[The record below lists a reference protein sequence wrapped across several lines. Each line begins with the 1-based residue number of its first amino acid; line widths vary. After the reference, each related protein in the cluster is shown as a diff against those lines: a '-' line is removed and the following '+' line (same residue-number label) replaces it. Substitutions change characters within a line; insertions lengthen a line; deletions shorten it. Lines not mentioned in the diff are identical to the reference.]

1 MDDEESRVS
10 VAAYSMQSTAS
21 SYKSS
26 FKLNEDEYIDTYITI
41 PPDGGW
47 GWIVVFASFLCNFVA
62 DGALYTFGIFLG
74 DISKTYKSKASTI
87 ALGNSL
93 MTGFYYMSGPITC
106 ALVNR
111 WGFQITGG
119 LGGLVAAAAFF
130 FSPMTNSDFAFV
142 CVFGIVGGFGFG
154 LVYVPSIVAVGFYF
168 ERWRALATSIAVT
181 GSAAGIVGFPLI
193 VEGALGKYTWQ
204 TKFKVI
210 SGFCIVTTCL
220 ALLYRPLKPKRV
232 WTTKDKKVVQFTSGD
247 VADSIGSFHL
257 EEKPPGFLKR
267 IINRFHNITYPTHA
281 QLHKESTFVI
291 NFPIGPS
298 TSSVFITSVPEG
310 SMTTFMR
317 TNASRSEMRSERL
330 DKLSTVYEDE
340 SDTKKSCKKCCKKC
354 CGLRRNGAFNRP
366 MYRDDIFYTG
376 SLYTLPPQVSQV
388 SKINRMPQMKSLDYT
403 LSVTRA
409 EVLKEGTEERLHW
422 KCCPE
427 SVIRTLVTMLNFDL
441 LKSPSF
447 VCLVC
452 SGFFTLLGMFVPF
465 IYLIQ
470 RADENNI
477 SRDVSYHLFTAL
489 GISNALGRIISGI
502 ISSLPK
508 AKPLIVSCIS
518 LFICGLSTFVSY
530 FLRDVYSQFIY
541 VSIFGLTI
549 ACLASLR
556 TPIVVELLGLENLTN
571 AFGLLLLIHGIAGFL
586 GMPIAGRIVKL
597 ANSYNSAFLFSGS
610 TLMLSAGLLIPVKR
624 ISEWEQNKRKI

>member
-1 MDDEESRVS
+1 MEEEESKVS
-10 VAAYSMQSTAS
+10 VATYSVRSTPS

-26 FKLNEDEYIDTYITI
+26 FKLNEDEFIDTYITI

-47 GWIVVFASFLCNFVA
+47 GWIVVLASFLCNFVA
-62 DGALYTFGIFLG
+62 DGALYTFGIFLD
-74 DISKTYKSKASTI
+74 DISKTYKSKAATV

-93 MTGFYYMSGPITC
+93 MTGFYYMTGPITC

-111 WGFQITGG
+111 VGFQITGG
-119 LGGLVAAAAFF
+119 LGGIIAAVAFF
-130 FSPMTNSDFAFV
+130 FSTMTTTITQFV
-142 CVFGIVGGFGFG
+142 CVFGIIGGFGFG

-193 VEGALGKYTWQ
+193 VEGLLGNYTWQ

-210 SGFCIVTTCL
+210 SGLCIATASL

-232 WTTKDKKVVQFTSGD
+232 WTTKDKKVVQFNSGD

-257 EEKPPGFLKR
+257 DEKPGFIKR
-267 IINRFHNITYPTHA
+267 IINRFHNVTYPTHA

-310 SMTTFMR
+310 SLTTFMR
-317 TNASRSEMRSERL
+317 NTPSRSELRSERL

-340 SDTKKSCKKCCKKC
+340 TDRKKGCCKECCNVKKC
-354 CGLRRNGAFNRP
+354 CGASNRP

-388 SKINRMPQMKSLDYT
+388 SKTSKVQQIKSLDHT

-422 KCCPE
+422 RCCPE
-427 SVIRTLVTMLNFDL
+427 SMLRTLVTMLNFDL
-441 LKSPSF
+441 LKSPAF
-447 VCLVC
+447 ICLVS

-465 IYLIQ
+465 IYLIE
-470 RADENNI
+470 RADENKI

-489 GISNALGRIISGI
+489 GISNALGRIVSGV

-508 AKPLIVSCIS
+508 AKPLIVSYIS

-597 ANSYNSAFLFSGS
+597 ARSYNSAFLFSGS
-610 TLMLSAGLLIPVKR
+610 TLMLSAGLLIPIKR
-624 ISEWEQNKRKI
+624 ISEWEQNKKKTQL